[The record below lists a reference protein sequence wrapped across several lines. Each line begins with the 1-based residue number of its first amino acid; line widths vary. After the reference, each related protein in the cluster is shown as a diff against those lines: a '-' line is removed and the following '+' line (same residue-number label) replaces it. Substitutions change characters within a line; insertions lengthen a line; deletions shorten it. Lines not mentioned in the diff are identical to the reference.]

1 MWSKKIMTGS
11 VVRTFSIGRD
21 MITRTKE
28 CCETML
34 PGSRVIYGDS
44 VLGDTPLMVRR
55 GDLVNFI
62 RIDELFN
69 EGRRVP
75 SGGDKEYRSISGV
88 WVWSDKGFTP
98 VKHVVRHQTAKRIFR
113 VTTNAGMVD
122 VTEDHSLLLNDG
134 TPVRP
139 AATAPGVLLLH
150 RAAYHSA
157 CAHAVTEEEGS
168 MSAHFFSSFYKALV
182 GMHSEGGHQQVPEKM
197 LFAPLEAV
205 RSFVKQISSTKG
217 DKLVMRCEG
226 KLAAAGL
233 VYMAQRL
240 GYCSFRFR
248 VDDGKYRIACSTVR
262 MDDGVRSI
270 VELPACAGYV
280 YDLETENHHFG
291 VGPGNLIV
299 HNTDSVF
306 WDLWPSRTI
315 QENHDV
321 VKDAFLYCESAAAV
335 LSANFPAP
343 NKLEFEKV
351 FCPLLLFGKKRYS
364 GKLYS
369 ADLGYEK
376 AKKIDN
382 KGLQLVRRDSIPF
395 LRTLMADVLG
405 TIHEE
410 YSHYKASRSVVLP
423 PT

>member
-1 MWSKKIMTGS
+1 M
-11 VVRTFSIGRD
+11 GR
-21 MITRTKE
+21 
-28 CCETML
+28 
-34 PGSRVIYGDS
+34 P
-44 VLGDTPLMVRR
+44 R
-55 GDLVNFI
+55 GHA
-62 RIDELFN
+62 
-69 EGRRVP
+69 
-75 SGGDKEYRSISGV
+75 GG
-88 WVWSDKGFTP
+88 
-98 VKHVVRHQTAKRIFR
+98 
-113 VTTNAGMVD
+113 
-122 VTEDHSLLLNDG
+122 
-134 TPVRP
+134 
-139 AATAPGVLLLH
+139 
-150 RAAYHSA
+150 
-157 CAHAVTEEEGS
+157 
-168 MSAHFFSSFYKALV
+168 
-182 GMHSEGGHQQVPEKM
+182 
-197 LFAPLEAV
+197 
-205 RSFVKQISSTKG
+205 
-217 DKLVMRCEG
+217 
-226 KLAAAGL
+226 
-233 VYMAQRL
+233 
-240 GYCSFRFR
+240 
-248 VDDGKYRIACSTVR
+248 
-262 MDDGVRSI
+262 
-270 VELPACAGYV
+270 ELPACAGYV